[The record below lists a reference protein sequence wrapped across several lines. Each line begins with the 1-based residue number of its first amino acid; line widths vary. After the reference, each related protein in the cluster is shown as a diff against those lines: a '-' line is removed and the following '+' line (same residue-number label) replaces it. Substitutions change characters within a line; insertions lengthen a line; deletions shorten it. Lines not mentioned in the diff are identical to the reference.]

1 MNVRP
6 EIQVQLDA
14 LGEMLLHWLAQVRHP
29 AQFWPQFETLAA
41 EILDQCEHVE
51 REHAHACIQAML
63 KRHALALPLW
73 HERDDCVPPRRPG
86 E

>member
-14 LGEMLLHWLAQVRHP
+14 LGEMLVHWLVQVRHP
-29 AQFWPQFETLAA
+29 AQFWPQFELLAG
-41 EILDQCEHVE
+41 EILDQCEHAE
-51 REHAHACIQAML
+51 RGHAHAAVQAML
-63 KRHALALPLW
+63 KRHAPQLPEW
-73 HERDDCVPPRRPG
+73 HQRDNRLPPRTSG